1 MFAMERMWC
10 QMFVMFWIRSW
21 NFQRK
26 FSVAP
31 PGELPLVK
39 KFGID
44 PNDAFAF
51 WDWVGGHYS
60 GKFLSISLVP
70 VKD

>member
-1 MFAMERMWC
+1 MFPM
-10 QMFVMFWIRSW
+10 Q
-21 NFQRK
+21 
-26 FSVAP
+26 
-31 PGELPLVK
+31 LVK

-70 VKD
+70 RLPTPTATGGSLQPHKRTALIVVVLHSLFEFL